1 MSLPIHV
8 ARAANGM
15 SAQDYKAALIAHLPV
30 WLKAYS
36 ATDHEF
42 IVAEYLQLLLA
53 FAAQTPRVS
62 ALVLQQGVRLARPDV
77 PEAEAHRFAQGIA
90 SAFSVCWKKR
100 KTVTSGRRQ
109 APEVQALLA
118 VMRMWTGLKK
128 EEEDHS
134 TPLDQ
139 PQAPATQT
147 DADCIRMLYSGE
159 ALAGRHA
166 PPPDPSPDLLSAK
179 PHSAADIKQLYSG
192 ALKQH

>member
-1 MSLPIHV
+1 MPLSSP
-8 ARAANGM
+8 ASRSANGM
-15 SAQDYKAALIAHLPV
+15 SPQDYEAALRSHLPV

-36 ATDHEF
+36 STDHEY
-42 IVAEYLQLLLA
+42 IVSEYLQLRLA

-62 ALVLQQGVRLARPDV
+62 ASVLQQGVRLARPDV
-77 PEAEAHRFAQGIA
+77 PEAEAHRFAHGIA

-134 TPLDQ
+134 IPLDQ
-139 PQAPATQT
+139 PQVPTTQT
-147 DADCIRMLYSGE
+147 DADCIRLLYSGE
-159 ALAGRHA
+159 ALAGRNE
-166 PPPDPSPDLLSAK
+166 PPPAPSPGLLSAK
-179 PHSAADIKQLYSG
+179 PHAAADIERLYSG

>member
-1 MSLPIHV
+1 MSLPIHA

-53 FAAQTPRVS
+53 LAAQTPRVS
-62 ALVLQQGVRLARPDV
+62 AIVLQQGVRLARPDV

-90 SAFSVCWKKR
+90 SAFSVFWKKR

-134 TPLDQ
+134 LDQ
-139 PQAPATQT
+139 PQVPTTQT

-166 PPPDPSPDLLSAK
+166 PPPAPSPGLLSSK
-179 PHSAADIKQLYSG
+179 PHAAAIAHIYSG
-192 ALKQH
+192 AFKQH

>member
-1 MSLPIHV
+1 MVCSP
-8 ARAANGM
+8 ASRAANGM
-15 SAQDYKAALIAHLPV
+15 SPQDYEVALKSHLPV

-36 ATDHEF
+36 STDHEY
-42 IVAEYLQLLLA
+42 IVSEYLQLLLA

-90 SAFSVCWKKR
+90 SVFSVCWKKR

-128 EEEDHS
+128 EEEEHS
-134 TPLDQ
+134 TPLEQ
-139 PQAPATQT
+139 PEAPTTQT
-147 DADCIRMLYSGE
+147 DVDGIRMLYSGE
-159 ALAGRHA
+159 GLTGRPA
-166 PPPDPSPDLLSAK
+166 PPPAPSPGLLSSK
-179 PHSAADIKQLYSG
+179 PHAAAIAHIYSG
-192 ALKQH
+192 AFKQH

>member
-1 MSLPIHV
+1 MSLPIHA

-36 ATDHEF
+36 ATDNEF

-62 ALVLQQGVRLARPDV
+62 ATVLQQGVRLARPDV

-100 KTVTSGRRQ
+100 KTVTSGKRQ

-118 VMRMWTGLKK
+118 VMRMWTGLK
-128 EEEDHS
+128 EEHS
-134 TPLDQ
+134 IPLDQ

-147 DADCIRMLYSGE
+147 DADCIRMLFSGE

-166 PPPDPSPDLLSAK
+166 PPPAPSPGLHSAK
-179 PHSAADIKQLYSG
+179 PHSAADIEHLYSG
-192 ALKQH
+192 ALKQY